1 MTNTITITFEL
12 NTSND
17 QSELGFEAWVNDE
30 KFVDIAHVQGPQLI
44 KIDMSDTDGDHELRL
59 ILKNKKAEHTK
70 IDDNGAI
77 VSDATLT
84 ISGLAFD
91 EIKLGHMVTELATY
105 THDFNGTK
113 ELVQDQFYGEMGCNG
128 VVGLRFTTPVYLWLL
143 EHM

>member
-12 NTSND
+12 SPSNY
-17 QSELGFEAWVNDE
+17 QAELGFEAWVDDE

-44 KIDMSDTDGDHELRL
+44 KIDMSDTDGDHELQL
-59 ILKNKKAEHTK
+59 ILKNKTAAHTK

-113 ELVQDQFYGEMGCNG
+113 ESVQDQFYGEMGCNG
-128 VVGLRFTTPVYLWLL
+128 TVSLGFTTPVYLWLL